1 MIEQTLSIIKP
12 TAVRDHHIG
21 EIIARFE
28 KADLKIAAMKM
39 KQLSR
44 QEAEEFYAIHREKP
58 FYNELV
64 DMMISGPVVVQVLQG
79 ENAIEK
85 NRKVMGATDP
95 QKAEEGTIRKDY
107 GISIGENAVHGS
119 DAPDT
124 AQTEIAFFFKE
135 SEICS

>member
-12 TAVRDHHIG
+12 TAVKHNHIG
-21 EIIARFE
+21 DIIARFE
-28 KADLKIAAMKM
+28 KAGLKIAAMKM

-64 DMMISGPVVVQVLQG
+64 DMMISGPVVIQILQG

-119 DAPDT
+119 DAPET
-124 AQTEIAFFFKE
+124 AQTEIAFFFNE
-135 SEICS
+135 NEICS